1 MSGIAGIYQLY
12 GLSVVSEVPIPEL
25 VTAGVS
31 EGSTG
36 AQTRLRFALPRNQ
49 EASAV
54 WFMEWTLPSGAL
66 WLSCGKT
73 PDGYLLR
80 FPTLADFSITA
91 DGQDILSLPTPGTP
105 QETLHH
111 LLLDQVLPLTLSIRG
126 REALHAAAILTP
138 RGVCAF
144 FGPSGIG
151 KSTLA
156 SSFLLAGYPLVSDDC
171 LVVEEVQGKML
182 VTAAYPGVRLWDDA
196 LVTLFLTDTSAPP
209 VAHYTTK
216 RRPWVERNRCA
227 TGLFPLV
234 GIYLLTRNADDA
246 DDQPSVRIETLSAQ
260 AGFREL
266 LTGLFRLDI
275 TDPQMLKRQF
285 CFLERLVSLV
295 PVRRLLVP
303 TSFSALPTV
312 REAILNDL
320 EVCT

>member
-1 MSGIAGIYQLY
+1 VIHYHVY

-25 VTAGVS
+25 GTAATA

-36 AQTRLRFALPRNQ
+36 AQTHLRFALPRNQ
-49 EASAV
+49 ESLAV
-54 WFMEWTLPSGAL
+54 WFMEWTLPSGEL

-80 FPTLADFSITA
+80 FPTLADFSLTA
-91 DGQDILSLPTPGTP
+91 DGLDILSIPTPGTP
-105 QETLHH
+105 QETLQH

-138 RGVCAF
+138 LGVCAF
-144 FGPSGIG
+144 TGPSGTG

-156 SSFLLAGYPLVSDDC
+156 SSFLLAGYQLVSDDC

-182 VTAAYPGVRLWDDA
+182 ATAAYPGLRLWDDA
-196 LVTLFLTDTSAPP
+196 LSTLFSSDTNAPP

-216 RRPWVERNRCA
+216 RRPRVERSNCA
-227 TGLFPLV
+227 TGLSPLV
-234 GIYLLTRNADDA
+234 RIYSLMRGDDA
-246 DDQPSVRIETLSAQ
+246 DGQHSVQIETLSAQ

-266 LTGLFRLDI
+266 LTGMFRLDI
-275 TDPQMLKRQF
+275 TDPRMLKRQF
-285 CFLERLVSLV
+285 CFLERLVSCV

-303 TSFSALPTV
+303 NAFAALPTV

-320 EVCT
+320 AACQ

>member
-1 MSGIAGIYQLY
+1 VNHYYVY
-12 GLSVVSEVPIPEL
+12 GLSLASEVPIPEL
-25 VTAGVS
+25 AATS
-31 EGSTG
+31 FPNRRIG
-36 AQTRLRFALPRNQ
+36 AQTRIRFVPPRNQ
-49 EASAV
+49 ETAAT
-54 WFMEWTLPSGAL
+54 WFMEWTLPAGEL

-73 PDGYLLR
+73 ADGYLLR
-80 FPTLADFSITA
+80 FSTLADFSLTA
-91 DGQDILSLPTPGTP
+91 DGQEIVCLPTPGTP

-111 LLLDQVLPLTLSIRG
+111 LLLDQVLPLALSICG

-144 FGPSGIG
+144 LGPSGTG

-182 VTAAYPGVRLWDDA
+182 ATAAYPGVRLWEDA
-196 LVTLFLTDTSAPP
+196 LSTLFLTQTNAPP

-216 RRPWVERNRCA
+216 RRRWVERNRCA
-227 TGLFPLV
+227 TGRFPLV
-234 GIYLLTRNADDA
+234 RLYWITRSDDNADG
-246 DDQPSVRIETLSAQ
+246 QPPVPIEMLSAQ

-295 PVRRLLVP
+295 PVRRLLVSN
-303 TSFSALPTV
+303 SFSALPTV

-320 EVCT
+320 GVCQ